1 VTGIRVEE
9 AGDVT
14 HPLIVLVHG
23 AMDRSAGMLRLSRRL
38 DDNFRVTRYD
48 RRGYGRSTPHAG
60 PYDMA
65 AQVAD
70 LVEVIGTRQAVI
82 VGHSYGGNIALA
94 TAMSY
99 PQLVAGV
106 AIFETPLSW
115 EPWWPGTTAGAAARA
130 IEGSAA
136 DAAERFMR
144 RLVGDAAWEALPTK
158 TRETRRAE
166 GAAMVGE
173 LRDLQANEPWR
184 ADRIRCPL
192 VLGYGGK
199 GAVHHTE
206 AMRFLHAK
214 FPESQLFELD
224 NARHDAPNSHSQ
236 RFAEIYV
243 DALAAAAGEP
253 WASARRLPVN
263 PAEP

>member
-94 TAMSY
+94 AAEQHPS
-99 PQLVAGV
+99 LIAGV
-106 AIFETPLSW
+106 VIYETPLSW
-115 EPWWPGTTAGAAARA
+115 EPWWPGSTAGAVAIKAAGQP
-130 IEGSAA
+130 EE
-136 DAAERFMR
+136 AAEAFMR
-144 RLVGDAAWEALPTK
+144 RIIGVDRWEALPER
-158 TRETRRAE
+158 TRATRRSE
-166 GAAMVGE
+166 GVALVEE
-173 LRDLQANEPWR
+173 LADLREHQPWH
-184 ADRIRCPL
+184 ADRIQVPVVVGCGTRGAAHHKKGMEMVAATIPGADLIVLEGCGHAAPHTDSVAFRNHLVAPL
-192 VLGYGGK
+192 LERVG
-199 GAVHHTE
+199 
-206 AMRFLHAK
+206 
-214 FPESQLFELD
+214 S
-224 NARHDAPNSHSQ
+224 
-236 RFAEIYV
+236 
-243 DALAAAAGEP
+243 P
-253 WASARRLPVN
+253 WR
-263 PAEP
+263 